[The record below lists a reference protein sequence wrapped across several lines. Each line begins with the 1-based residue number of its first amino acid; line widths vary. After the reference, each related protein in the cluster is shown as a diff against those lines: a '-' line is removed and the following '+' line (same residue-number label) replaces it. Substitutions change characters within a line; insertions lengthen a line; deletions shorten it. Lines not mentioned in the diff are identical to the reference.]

1 MCSVIH
7 IIFVIVRMVLKFS
20 SNKFRLTGFSAAML
34 LLIFPNKETQAFIPE
49 NYQHLFLNDKNYTVN
64 TCLNGT
70 IITQGWLEF
79 CVLFK
84 GNKKDAHYIGLI
96 NSIVAEKVNS
106 TTSVFLKFWQNFHN
120 TYPVKH
126 LRVTASVD
134 IPENIL
140 EAVVRGCSVQK
151 VFLEICKSQ
160 RKTPVPESLF

>member
-20 SNKFRLTGFSAAML
+20 SNKFRLTDFSAAML
-34 LLIFPNKETQAFIPE
+34 LLIFPNKGTQAFFPE
-49 NYQHLFLNDKNYTVN
+49 NYEHLFLNHKNYTVN

-70 IITQGWLEF
+70 IIRQCWLEF

-106 TTSVFLKFWQNFHN
+106 TTSVFLKFWQSFHN

-126 LRVTASVD
+126 LRVTAFVH
-134 IPENIL
+134 IPEHIP
-140 EAVVRGCSVQK
+140 EAVVRVCSVQK
-151 VFLEICKSQ
+151 VFLEICESR
-160 RKTPVPESLF
+160 RKTLVPESLF